1 MKNQLNYLKNENN
14 VLTVVAE
21 FKSNVNNQLDDGEY
35 FISKLFLNKEPIKI
49 KQNVYKPS
57 GLQLDGTINNEKPT
71 YLMIP
76 TTFSRW
82 TNINIFDTE
91 VIRNNGIPKQ
101 LKIKYDD
108 FVNEHNY
115 KQDELNA
122 MVELTSTKTNKKI
135 LLSSIK
141 FDDKHHEIVFDLTG
155 NKQLQNIILEN
166 PVFKIKNLSINNDLQ
181 VLDPIIKQKEL
192 DLANKH
198 IPNIGKFLFND
209 NNQQNISMIFQLD
222 SDSSIIKN
230 ARKITLMAKKVL
242 ENYSYSSSDFTF
254 NFVNN
259 EKRCEFFYN
268 HSNKQF
274 LLNIDHDMRSSSKQI
289 FENDS
294 KFLITKLFAVN
305 NDGSI
310 TEIPININNLKDR
323 EFHFTFSE
331 YESSDIEFN
340 QKDKPVLNLNIKY
353 FNKLETSKINKIKL
367 TLKDDQELIF
377 NRINNDFSFKE
388 NGFKLNIDQN
398 TFPNFLKGHKYSI
411 KAITIIND
419 DQTKIELLSK
429 SNSKASFKIPYIAYI
444 QNSVYDPIYNKLKIK
459 IKSNDF
465 RINKNL
471 DPLKYSL
478 SFCNYNNPN

>member
-1 MKNQLNYLKNENN
+1 
-14 VLTVVAE
+14 
-21 FKSNVNNQLDDGEY
+21 
-35 FISKLFLNKEPIKI
+35 
-49 KQNVYKPS
+49 
-57 GLQLDGTINNEKPT
+57 
-71 YLMIP
+71 
-76 TTFSRW
+76 
-82 TNINIFDTE
+82 
-91 VIRNNGIPKQ
+91 
-101 LKIKYDD
+101 
-108 FVNEHNY
+108 
-115 KQDELNA
+115 
-122 MVELTSTKTNKKI
+122 
-135 LLSSIK
+135 
-141 FDDKHHEIVFDLTG
+141 
-155 NKQLQNIILEN
+155 
-166 PVFKIKNLSINNDLQ
+166 
-181 VLDPIIKQKEL
+181 
-192 DLANKH
+192 
-198 IPNIGKFLFND
+198 
-209 NNQQNISMIFQLD
+209 MIFQLD

-294 KFLITKLFAVN
+294 KFLITKLFSVN

-429 SNSKASFKIPYIAYI
+429 SNSKASFKISYIAYI
-444 QNSVYDPIYNKLKIK
+444 HNSVYDPIYNKLKIK

>member
-1 MKNQLNYLKNENN
+1 M
-14 VLTVVAE
+14 
-21 FKSNVNNQLDDGEY
+21 
-35 FISKLFLNKEPIKI
+35 
-49 KQNVYKPS
+49 
-57 GLQLDGTINNEKPT
+57 QLDGTINNEKPT

-289 FENDS
+289 FW
-294 KFLITKLFAVN
+294 KWF
-305 NDGSI
+305 
-310 TEIPININNLKDR
+310 
-323 EFHFTFSE
+323 
-331 YESSDIEFN
+331 
-340 QKDKPVLNLNIKY
+340 
-353 FNKLETSKINKIKL
+353 
-367 TLKDDQELIF
+367 
-377 NRINNDFSFKE
+377 
-388 NGFKLNIDQN
+388 
-398 TFPNFLKGHKYSI
+398 
-411 KAITIIND
+411 
-419 DQTKIELLSK
+419 
-429 SNSKASFKIPYIAYI
+429 
-444 QNSVYDPIYNKLKIK
+444 
-459 IKSNDF
+459 
-465 RINKNL
+465 
-471 DPLKYSL
+471 
-478 SFCNYNNPN
+478 